1 MCCSTHIVTSQQA
14 FQFPYY
20 FSLIDSWESI
30 EKALLRLLSSFQISG
45 EILDY
50 NGSCY
55 HPPAFFSRGTARY
68 TKKQKVYPW
77 KVWKPPTATSLSSA
91 KLRGRW
97 YIHVKDHRD
106 QKSWLAEKSD
116 FPPWFRFVNVQNTF
130 ESPRVKLF
138 PGFLLQF
145 GALKCI
151 VMLIHQ
157 PQVCYISVNSHFGGI
172 VRCLDSLYGMERGE
186 A

>member
-138 PGFLLQF
+138 SGIFLILVTIRI
-145 GALKCI
+145 LEMYCD
-151 VMLIHQ
+151 
-157 PQVCYISVNSHFGGI
+157 VNS
-172 VRCLDSLYGMERGE
+172 
-186 A
+186 